1 MGRELPCRAS
11 YGDREGQGKALLES
25 TELIFR
31 GEGKDPLKF
40 RIAFSK
46 LKKVVA
52 LGDRLLL
59 DGPGIKAVLELGPK
73 YAAAWAEKIKNP
85 PTLLDKLGVKPE
97 SKVAVI
103 GVADPEFKTTLNGR
117 VP

>member
-1 MGRELPCRAS
+1 MGRELRCRAS
-11 YGDREGQGKALLES
+11 YGDREGEGKALLET
-25 TELIFR
+25 TELVFR

-40 RIAFSK
+40 RIPFAK
-46 LKKVVA
+46 LKKVIA

-73 YAAAWAEKIKNP
+73 YAVSWAEKIKNP

-97 SKVAVI
+97 SKVCVL
-103 GVADPEFKTTLNGR
+103 GVVDPEFKTTISG
-117 VP
+117 